1 MAGNH
6 GGHIPDDQFRE
17 HFGREHRFH
26 VGHPTIVVG
35 RPRFQYASYWFEIVE
50 PWPAGWSYDDDCYID
65 YVDDG
70 YWLFDPLYPGVR
82 VAVVV
87 VQ

>member
-1 MAGNH
+1 MAGNR
-6 GGHIPDDQFRE
+6 GGRIPDDRFRE

-82 VAVVV
+82 VAIVV